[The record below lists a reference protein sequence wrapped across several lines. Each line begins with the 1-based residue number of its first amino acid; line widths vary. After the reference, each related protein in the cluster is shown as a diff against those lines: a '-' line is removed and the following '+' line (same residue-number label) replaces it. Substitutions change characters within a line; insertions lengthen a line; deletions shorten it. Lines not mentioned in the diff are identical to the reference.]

1 MIVITGGAGFIGSNL
16 VAALKATPSRIAVV
30 DHLGHEQKWRNLT
43 HSRVDH
49 LIETDDLFSFL
60 ETHCNEITLIFHLGA
75 CSTTTETDVDY
86 IIRNNFTLSLELW
99 DFCKRNAVRL
109 IYASSAATYGD
120 GSQGFKD
127 DESLEK
133 LEALRP
139 LNPYGWSKTLTDRA
153 FVARAM
159 AEEAPPQWVG
169 LKFFNVYGPNE
180 YHKGGQRSVA
190 HQMFEQ
196 LQKTGKVRL
205 FKSAHPDCADG
216 EQQRDFVYVED
227 CVQHLLYLMDNPSI
241 NGVFNSGSGT
251 ARSFLDLAK
260 ACASGL
266 ELPLEIEWLETPPE
280 IAKHYQYF
288 TEADMTKL
296 KGRGYNHPAT
306 SLEAGVKQYF
316 HEFLLKEDSY
326 R

>member
-60 ETHCNEITLIFHLGA
+60 ETHRNEITLIFHLGA

-86 IIRNNFTLSLELW
+86 IIRNNFTLSLDLW
-99 DFCKRNAVRL
+99 DFCKRNAIRL
-109 IYASSAATYGD
+109 IYASSAATYGN

-127 DESLEK
+127 DEALDQ

-139 LNPYGWSKTLTDRA
+139 LNPYGWSKSLTDRA

-159 AEEAPPQWVG
+159 AEETPPQWAG

-205 FKSAHPDCADG
+205 FKSAHPDWADG

-227 CVQHLLYLMDNPSI
+227 CVQHLLYLMNNPAI

-260 ACASGL
+260 ACASAL
-266 ELPLEIEWLETPPE
+266 KLPLEIEWLETPPE

-296 KGRGYNHPAT
+296 KGTGYNRPAT

-316 HEFLLKEDSY
+316 HEFLLKEDAY